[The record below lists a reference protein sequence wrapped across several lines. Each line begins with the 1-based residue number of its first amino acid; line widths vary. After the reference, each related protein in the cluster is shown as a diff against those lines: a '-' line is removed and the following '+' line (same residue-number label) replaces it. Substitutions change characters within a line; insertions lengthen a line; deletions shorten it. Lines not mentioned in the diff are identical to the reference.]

1 MDAFWA
7 AVGRPAV
14 GNALEQL
21 FAALLQQCALAD
33 KFTDNFNYPEK
44 RWELFSNPDSVGPW
58 IAENSSVS
66 QESQRPFAA
75 TRERS

>member
-21 FAALLQQCALAD
+21 FAAGLQQRGDVEYNL
-33 KFTDNFNYPEK
+33 
-44 RWELFSNPDSVGPW
+44 GQW
-58 IAENSSVS
+58 IGKLSRTGTN
-66 QESQRPFAA
+66 
-75 TRERS
+75 